1 MTLTDAVVVPTTSV
15 AQYLFFVLNTLGRD
29 KIIRCLQYF
38 GRFYTWY
45 LLRTNGTKAQI
56 APWEAVKKQLGLVR
70 KIMRAGKSAD
80 HFRSLM
86 GLIQNKTQEPVLRYM
101 NMMHA
106 LCFTIYLSF
115 DSATLLDATGI
126 RKMEKAKLYQ
136 REANRFWAMGLI
148 ASMLAQSYRLFLLNE
163 RLSTIDKKEAD
174 GVVEFRKAIQERS
187 QARTQIVCDL
197 CDVTAPTAALGWT
210 KFDEGLIGL
219 TGIFSSIVSVS
230 SKLTKFSE

>member
-56 APWEAVKKQLGLVR
+56 APWEAVKKQLGL
-70 KIMRAGKSAD
+70 
-80 HFRSLM
+80 
-86 GLIQNKTQEPVLRYM
+86 EPVLRYM

-174 GVVEFRKAIQERS
+174 GVVEFRKAIH
-187 QARTQIVCDL
+187 
-197 CDVTAPTAALGWT
+197 
-210 KFDEGLIGL
+210 
-219 TGIFSSIVSVS
+219 IVSVS